1 MALKKAYIEGTP
13 GLTHIE
19 DVRLGAGIEV
29 MLVLREGKPL
39 VETTGTPTGRQFKHA
54 GGEYRI
60 YVDETM
66 PVISVVETDPS
77 GTTDILKPE
86 IFYVEYKAN

>member
-13 GLTHIE
+13 GLTYIE

-39 VETTGTPTGRQFKHA
+39 VETTGTPTGRQFNHT
-54 GGEYRI
+54 GSEYRI
-60 YVDETM
+60 YVDATM
-66 PVISVVETDPS
+66 PVIGIAETDPG
-77 GTTDILKPE
+77 GTSDILRPE